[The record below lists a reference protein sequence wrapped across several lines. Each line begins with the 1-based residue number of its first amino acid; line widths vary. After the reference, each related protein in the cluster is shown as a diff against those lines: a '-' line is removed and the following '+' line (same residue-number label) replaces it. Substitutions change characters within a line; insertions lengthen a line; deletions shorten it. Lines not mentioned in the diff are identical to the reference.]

1 MKIIHGLNICDKKKG
16 NNLLIIFQYN
26 WIIILILISK
36 IKHFICYEV
45 YLFLFLTIFVGLYL
59 SWPGL
64 VIPENWKCFNQIIAK
79 SAEDKISLK
88 AALEISPS
96 YFLKSKNK
104 KTTSKIRIVAD
115 ACFR

>member
-1 MKIIHGLNICDKKKG
+1 M
-16 NNLLIIFQYN
+16 
-26 WIIILILISK
+26 ISK
-36 IKHFICYEV
+36 IKNFICHKV
-45 YLFLFLTIFVGLYL
+45 FLFLFFGIFVGLYL

-64 VIPENWKCFNQIIAK
+64 VMPENWKCFNQIIAK

-96 YFLKSKNK
+96 YFLKAKNK

>member
-1 MKIIHGLNICDKKKG
+1 MKK
-16 NNLLIIFQYN
+16 
-26 WIIILILISK
+26 
-36 IKHFICYEV
+36 FICYEV
-45 YLFLFLTIFVGLYL
+45 FFVSILWDFLSLYL

-64 VIPENWKCFNQIIAK
+64 LIPENWKCFNQIIAK

-96 YFLKSKNK
+96 YLIKGKNK

>member
-1 MKIIHGLNICDKKKG
+1 MV
-16 NNLLIIFQYN
+16 
-26 WIIILILISK
+26 S
-36 IKHFICYEV
+36 
-45 YLFLFLTIFVGLYL
+45 FLFLAIFAGLYV

-64 VIPENWKCFNQIIAK
+64 LIPENWKCFNEIIAK

-96 YFLKSKNK
+96 YFLKSNNK
-104 KTTSKIRIVAD
+104 KTSSKIRIVAD

>member
-1 MKIIHGLNICDKKKG
+1 MRFF
-16 NNLLIIFQYN
+16 LL
-26 WIIILILISK
+26 
-36 IKHFICYEV
+36 
-45 YLFLFLTIFVGLYL
+45 LFFGIFVGLYL

-64 VIPENWKCFNQIIAK
+64 LMPENWKCFNQIMAK
-79 SAEDKISLK
+79 SSEDKISFK

-96 YFLKSKNK
+96 YFLKAKNK

>member
-1 MKIIHGLNICDKKKG
+1 ML
-16 NNLLIIFQYN
+16 FVMR
-26 WIIILILISK
+26 
-36 IKHFICYEV
+36 FF
-45 YLFLFLTIFVGLYL
+45 LFLFLGIFAGLYL

-64 VIPENWKCFNQIIAK
+64 VVPKNWKCFNEIIAK
-79 SAEDKISLK
+79 SAEDKISFK

-104 KTTSKIRIVAD
+104 KMSSKIRIVAD

>member
-1 MKIIHGLNICDKKKG
+1 MR
-16 NNLLIIFQYN
+16 F
-26 WIIILILISK
+26 
-36 IKHFICYEV
+36 F
-45 YLFLFLTIFVGLYL
+45 LFLFCGIFVGLYL

-64 VIPENWKCFNQIIAK
+64 VIPENWKCFNQIITK

-88 AALEISPS
+88 AALDIFPS
-96 YFLKSKNK
+96 YFLKAKDK

>member
-1 MKIIHGLNICDKKKG
+1 MR
-16 NNLLIIFQYN
+16 F
-26 WIIILILISK
+26 
-36 IKHFICYEV
+36 FV
-45 YLFLFLTIFVGLYL
+45 FLFLGIFVGLYL

-64 VIPENWKCFNQIIAK
+64 LIQENWKCFKDIIAK

-96 YFLKSKNK
+96 YLLKGKNK
-104 KTTSKIRIVAD
+104 KKASKIRIVAD

>member
-1 MKIIHGLNICDKKKG
+1 M
-16 NNLLIIFQYN
+16 
-26 WIIILILISK
+26 
-36 IKHFICYEV
+36 
-45 YLFLFLTIFVGLYL
+45 FLFILKSKKNIFDMRLFFFLFCGIFTGLYL

-96 YFLKSKNK
+96 YFLKAKNK